1 MKKLKTKKFNFM
13 EIKFKNALI
22 PLLLIIFFY
31 FSLYLNQYLFDYHHT
46 GYLIV
51 NANNFLTKKIYTDY
65 VNYYGILNDVI
76 NSFILDNNNYN
87 FYSIIIF
94 YNFIYYLSIYNI
106 YLISK
111 RILNHKISYIIVF
124 LFLAIHPFISHPTHN
139 YLNFLIVTTYLLIIY
154 NYNKITI
161 GLCGILLSLIFFINQ
176 SSFIFVLTI
185 LSATIIFFIK
195 EIKNKLIYLFCFT
208 LSSIIIIYLIPNK
221 SEWIYTLK
229 FNSEYLKL
237 SNLTIIDFIKN
248 YFYSLIKISF
258 INLFQYPSY
267 LFFLFLIVF
276 NILFSI
282 RLIINKFTKKNKN
295 LHNYFL
301 ILSLASLSSLTL
313 SFHDLT
319 TFRFITGLMVSA
331 PLLFYYYEKN
341 ISKINIIYIVI
352 FLIFFL
358 PLDRYNSHQEY
369 PLKSIREESSNLKF
383 IPELKSFKFQKYER
397 ENITFLNETLKKI
410 KINCNNKQM
419 YGINLTSNNLYFY
432 FLDKYLKTTQKIS
445 FFEIKNKSFSKKRDK
460 NINKY
465 FDPNLSY
472 KIENLILNKQAIIIS
487 GNNFFYSKFYIFE
500 KEIFF
505 NNEYNYIEFPK
516 RNYNDEKSFFSTEN
530 MILILP
536 KVCKDKLYNL

>member
-1 MKKLKTKKFNFM
+1 M
-13 EIKFKNALI
+13 EIKLKNALV
-22 PLLLIIFFY
+22 PLLLIIFFF
-31 FSLYLNQYLFDYHHT
+31 FSLYLNQYFFDYSHT

-76 NSFILDNNNYN
+76 NSFILANNNNN

-106 YLISK
+106 YLISRK
-111 RILNHKISYIIVF
+111 ILDQKISFIIVF

-154 NYNKITI
+154 NYKKITI

-185 LSATIIFFIK
+185 LSTTIFFFIK
-195 EIKNKLIYLFCFT
+195 EIKNNLLHLFCFA
-208 LSSIIIIYLIPNK
+208 LSSVIIIYLIPNK

-237 SNLTIIDFIKN
+237 SNLTVIDFIKN
-248 YFYSLIKISF
+248 YLYSLIKISF
-258 INLFQYPSY
+258 IKLFQSPSY
-267 LFFLFLIVF
+267 LFFLFLIIF

-282 RLIINKFTKKNKN
+282 KLIINKFTKKNKN
-295 LHNYFL
+295 LDNYFL

-319 TFRFITGLMVSA
+319 TFRFVTGLMISA
-331 PLLFYYYEKN
+331 PLPFYYYKKN
-341 ISKINIIYIVI
+341 LSNINILYFVI

-358 PLDRYNSHQEY
+358 PLDRYNNNQEY
-369 PLKSIREESSNLKF
+369 PLKSEREDSSNLKL
-383 IPELKSFKFQKYER
+383 IPELKSFKFQKYEK

-410 KINCNNKQM
+410 KINCNNKEM

-445 FFEIKNKSFSKKRDK
+445 FFEIKNKSFSKKRDE

-465 FDPNLSY
+465 FDPKLSH
-472 KIENLILNKQAIIIS
+472 KMESLIYDKQAIIIS
-487 GNNFFYSKFYIFE
+487 GNTFFHSKFYIFE

-505 NNEYNYIEFPK
+505 NNEYDYIEFPK
-516 RNYNDEKSFFSTEN
+516 RSYNDEKSFYSTEN